1 MARGE
6 DLGLDAEAFPCVRE
20 KEGDGEE
27 AKQRSLREEVS
38 FS

>member
-6 DLGLDAEAFPCVRE
+6 DLGLDAKAFPCVQQ

-27 AKQRSLREEVS
+27 AKQKSLRQEVS

>member
-6 DLGLDAEAFPCVRE
+6 DLGLDAEAFPCVKE
-20 KEGDGEE
+20 KEGDGE
-27 AKQRSLREEVS
+27 AKQKSLREEVS